1 MSEALKPVTAII
13 GGVGSAL
20 GLGSTATP
28 SIKQASSV
36 NTEDAINQA
45 DDLLRRRSRQGVNA
59 NILSGG
65 GSSNTIAAS
74 SSGQKT
80 LLGG

>member
-20 GLGSTATP
+20 GLGQQSTAQVSTTAP
-28 SIKQASSV
+28 V
-36 NTEDAINQA
+36 NTDDAINQA
-45 DDLLRRRSRQGVNA
+45 DDLLRKRQRKGVSA
-59 NILSGG
+59 NILTGATG
-65 GSSNTIAAS
+65 DSSNS
-74 SSGQKT
+74 SAGQKT